1 MSTVKAST
9 KRAEGPRERAV
20 SPRPRGRP
28 VKGSEAILTDNI
40 VMAAQQLF
48 FQRGYEGTST
58 DEVAAVA
65 QCSKRTMYTRF
76 ATKADLFEAVILKF
90 VREKQSHVSTH
101 ILGGRALRERLI
113 MLAEKMVEA
122 FLEPDVLALYFLIHK
137 EASRFPELARIAE
150 EAGRKP
156 SQQMLKS
163 LLAEGGVKG
172 DLNFLA
178 DQFFSLVHAPVV
190 RRALAGNTDATEELL
205 ENVRRSVDFFLRG
218 CGMATVPQYS

>member
-1 MSTVKAST
+1 MSRPKASA
-9 KRAEGPRERAV
+9 KQAEKLQKEAAPPRA
-20 SPRPRGRP
+20 RGRP
-28 VKGSEAILTDNI
+28 VKGSEAQLTDDI
-40 VMAAQQLF
+40 VAAAQQLF
-48 FQRGYEGTST
+48 FSKGYEGTST

-90 VREKQSHVSTH
+90 VREKQMGAGIRV
-101 ILGGRALRERLI
+101 LGGHTLRERLVK
-113 MLAEKMVEA
+113 LTERMVET
-122 FLEPDVLALYFLIHK
+122 FLTPDVLALYFLIHK

-163 LLAEGGVKG
+163 VLAEGGVEG
-172 DLNFLA
+172 DLDFLA

-190 RRALAGNTDATEELL
+190 RRALAGNTDVTEELL
-205 ENVRRSVDFFLRG
+205 ENERRSVDFFLKG
-218 CGMATVPQYS
+218 CGATR